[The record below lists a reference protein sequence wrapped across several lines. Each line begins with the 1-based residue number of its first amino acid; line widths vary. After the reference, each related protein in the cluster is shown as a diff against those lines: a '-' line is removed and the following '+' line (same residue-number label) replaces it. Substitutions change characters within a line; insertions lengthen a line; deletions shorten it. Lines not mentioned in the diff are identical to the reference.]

1 MGGTPVMTPFI
12 RDSAPGPAQ
21 DWPGSRET
29 AWHAAK
35 SRASLY
41 CPMCCLPAPQ
51 HLTLAS
57 SSQKGAGSSN
67 RTVTVVFAGNP
78 YWLPFTE
85 YLFHIRPWSYL
96 PLNLQHS
103 AVRQVKLFSPP
114 HGLGNGCSG
123 QVCKLSRLTKLI
135 FESRCF

>member
-1 MGGTPVMTPFI
+1 MTMFI
-12 RDSAPGPAQ
+12 TDSLPWPSTGLAWIPRD
-21 DWPGSRET
+21 
-29 AWHAAK
+29 WHAAK

-41 CPMCCLPAPQ
+41 CPVCCLPAPQ

-57 SSQKGAGSSN
+57 SSQKGSGSSN

-78 YWLPFTE
+78 YWLPFIE
-85 YLFHIRPWSYL
+85 YLLHIRPWSYL
-96 PLNLQHS
+96 PLSLKHS

-123 QVCKLSRLTKLI
+123 QVCNFSRLTKLI